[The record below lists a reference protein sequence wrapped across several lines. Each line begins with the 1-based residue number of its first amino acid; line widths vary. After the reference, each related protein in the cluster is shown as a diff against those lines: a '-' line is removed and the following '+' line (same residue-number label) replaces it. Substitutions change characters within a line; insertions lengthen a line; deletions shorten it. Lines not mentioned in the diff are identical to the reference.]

1 MAKKKRKIL
10 NLFNQEPAI
19 DFSVRLSELG
29 KKSMPSDSPNIRT
42 VNNAGVVKNTDEFV
56 YEDGSKVPKGIEY
69 HIHISNKTKEQ
80 LYMSGGVH
88 DRTSENIFR
97 KKGDTILGQYRG
109 VKQSFL
115 KTTDYIGPYEFE
127 VKSKHEKLGFARRYF
142 AKRLTDKFVFEVSE
156 QSYNLAPRL
165 YQIISVKWSL
175 SLDKAQMERENIR
188 TIEELVL
195 GGYDEL
201 EFVLNPTEGYL
212 GELTSKEEKLPE
224 LENAIKSFQ
233 STRGKIRK
241 KKRRIKKG
249 SKKKS
254 GGSAQTTSTTAP
266 PTGGS
271 GCGAY

>member
-42 VNNAGVVKNTDEFV
+42 VNNAGVVKN
-56 YEDGSKVPKGIEY
+56 
-69 HIHISNKTKEQ
+69 
-80 LYMSGGVH
+80 
-88 DRTSENIFR
+88 
-97 KKGDTILGQYRG
+97 GDTILGQYRG

-212 GELTSKEEKLPE
+212 GELTSKEEKLQE

-254 GGSAQTTSTTAP
+254 GGSAQTTTTTAP

-271 GCGAY
+271 GGGAY